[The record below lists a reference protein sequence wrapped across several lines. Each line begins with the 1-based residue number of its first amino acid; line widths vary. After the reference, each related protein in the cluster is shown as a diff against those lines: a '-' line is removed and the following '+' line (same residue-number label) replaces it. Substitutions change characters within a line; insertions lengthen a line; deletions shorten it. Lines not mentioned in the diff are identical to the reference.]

1 MAANRE
7 KGEASMRMPWRMTR
21 HWALMMSLLIAPAAL
36 AELPAWEAASYLPPV
51 FPAGQPG
58 PKGAPSAFPKLSV
71 GLNRVLESRDELT
84 AAAASGFQVANQR
97 IQVHIETSEAAV
109 PELVAWLE
117 RDGAE
122 RVSSA
127 YHLVQAHVSPATL
140 RALAAHPD
148 VIAVRKPYYY
158 QPSPEEKEIRAR
170 IMSGS
175 KITEALATMNVP
187 AWHTAGIRGQGVKVG
202 VIDGGF
208 TGYQSLLGSDLPP
221 SNKVFVWSPGAANM
235 NNSEHGL
242 MCAEIVTDIAP
253 AIDGLYLAAVNTEVD
268 IVNATQWMQSQGVKV
283 ITMSLGWL
291 SWGPGDGTGIL
302 ANNINSFVSAGGFW
316 SNSGGNSRLAHWQ
329 GNWVDANGDGWLE
342 FDGTG
347 RTVNCITSDGVNC
360 AIIPSGNSISA
371 SLVWNQWNAPQTD
384 LDFYIVKWNQASQ
397 QWQVLGKSEG
407 DQNGQAGQR
416 PVEEDFDVQV
426 TDEET
431 AYGFAI
437 KRWSGPTNVQLE
449 FFNRFDSNPLMVN
462 VQEGSITPPADAAN
476 AVAAAALNVNTLG
489 LKAYSS
495 KGPTNGP
502 GGALTGGVVKPD
514 LAAFADV
521 SCHAYGDGQCGGT
534 SAAAPHIGGAA
545 ALVRSGYPSYTG
557 VQTRQ
562 YLETN
567 AVDMGP
573 SGKDNDYGTGRLR
586 LGAPPASSC
595 NYSISPTSRSHGS
608 GAENGTVAV
617 STTSGCSWTAQSN
630 ASWINVT
637 GGASG
642 SGNGTVSY
650 SLVANGT
657 SSQRTGTMTIAGQT
671 FTVTQAGSGSPP
683 PSGQATWVEAVINL
697 NTSGGDRWRS
707 DVAVFNAGT
716 APATINFRVY
726 LDGGGTVEATSQT
739 PVPAGGQGYFVDL
752 VGQLQRSDKGSLEV
766 WSSQPLVVTSRTYN
780 DKGTAGTYGQ
790 FYDGYASSQ
799 GLAANQVG
807 VIPQLRQD
815 ATFRSNISA
824 TNTGTAPASVTLTL
838 HLANGTQVWSDTR
851 TIQPGRFYQ
860 WVRPFQTAGQTNLV
874 SGFARIRVNTGSGV
888 IASGSV
894 IDSRTGDPFTIPAKR
909 IQ

>member
-1 MAANRE
+1 
-7 KGEASMRMPWRMTR
+7 MRMRSRVTR
-21 HWALMMSLLIAPAAL
+21 HWALTMSLLIPPTAL
-36 AELPAWEAASYLPPV
+36 AQMPAWEAASYLPPV
-51 FPAGQPG
+51 FPGGQPDL
-58 PKGAPSAFPKLSV
+58 KGRSLAYPRLSV
-71 GLNRVLESRDELT
+71 ELNRILESRDELT
-84 AAAASGFQVANQR
+84 AAATSGFQVADQR
-97 IQVHIETSEAAV
+97 IQVHIETSEEAV
-109 PELVAWLE
+109 PELVAWLK

-122 RVSSA
+122 RVSTA
-127 YHLVQAHVSPATL
+127 YHLVQAHVLPATM
-140 RALAAHPD
+140 RALAIHPQ

-158 QPSPEEKEIRAR
+158 QPSPEEKQIRAS

-175 KITEALATMNVP
+175 RVTEALAAMNVP
-187 AWHTAGIRGQGVKVG
+187 AWHAAGIRGQGVKVG
-202 VIDGGF
+202 VIDAGF
-208 TGYQSLLGSDLPP
+208 TNHQNYLGTDLPP
-221 SNKVFVWSPGAANM
+221 ASKVFVWSPGAGNM
-235 NNSEHGL
+235 NESEHGL

-253 AIDGLYLAAVNTEVD
+253 GIDGLYLAAVNTEVD
-268 IVNATQWMQSQGVKV
+268 IVNATQWMQSQGVRV

-302 ANNINSFVSAGGFW
+302 ANNVNSFVNAGGFW
-316 SNSGGNSRLAHWQ
+316 SNSAGNSRLAHWQ
-329 GNWVDANGDGWLE
+329 GNLNLVTAGGKRWVDFGGGRIVNFVTTDGSNC
-342 FDGTG
+342 
-347 RTVNCITSDGVNC
+347 TV
-360 AIIPSGNSISA
+360 IPSGVGISA
-371 SLVWNQWNAPQTD
+371 SLIWNQWNTPQTD
-384 LDFYIVKWNQASQ
+384 LDFYIVKLNQSDGL
-397 QWQVLGKSEG
+397 WYVLGKSDGE
-407 DQNGQAGQR
+407 QSGQASQK
-416 PVEEDFDVQV
+416 PVEESFDVRV
-426 TDEET
+426 TDQET
-431 AYGFAI
+431 CYGFMVEHY
-437 KRWSGPTNVQLE
+437 SGPTAGVQLE
-449 FFNRFDSNPLMVN
+449 FFNRFDSNPLVVN
-462 VQEGSITPPADAAN
+462 IHEGSITPPADAAN

-545 ALVRSGYPSYTG
+545 ALVRSGFPSYTG

-567 AVDMGP
+567 AIDMGP

-595 NYSISPTSRSHGS
+595 SYSISPTSRSHGS
-608 GAENGTVAV
+608 GAETGTVAV
-617 STTSGCSWTAQSN
+617 TTTSGCTWTAQSN
-630 ASWINVT
+630 AAWVTVT

-642 SGNGTVSY
+642 SGSGTVSY

-726 LDGGGTVEATSQT
+726 LDSGGTVEASSQT

-766 WSSQPLVVTSRTYN
+766 WASQPLVVTSRTYN
-780 DKGTAGTYGQ
+780 DRGTAGTYGQ
-790 FYDGYASSQ
+790 YYDGYTTSQ

-824 TNTGTAPASVTLTL
+824 TNTGTSPASVTLTL

-874 SGFARIRVNTGSGV
+874 SGFARIRINSGSGV

-894 IDSRTGDPFTIPAKR
+894 IDGRTGDPFTIPAKR

>member
-1 MAANRE
+1 MRARPRITIPTRLMAV
-7 KGEASMRMPWRMTR
+7 
-21 HWALMMSLLIAPAAL
+21 LLAAG
-36 AELPAWEAASYLPPV
+36 AAHAQITAWEAASYRPPV
-51 FPAGQPG
+51 LIDSEAPR
-58 PKGAPSAFPKLSV
+58 KGAALAYPRLSA

-84 AAAASGFQVANQR
+84 AAAASGFKVANDR
-97 IQVHIETSEAAV
+97 LQVHIETSEAAV
-109 PELVAWLE
+109 AELVAWLE
-117 RDGAE
+117 LEGAQQI
-122 RVSSA
+122 SSA
-127 YHLVQAHVSPATL
+127 YHLVQAHVLPSTL

-148 VIAVRKPYYY
+148 VIAVRKPHYY

-175 KITEALATMNVP
+175 KVTEALAAMNVP
-187 AWHTAGIRGQGVKVG
+187 AWHNAGIRGQGVKVG

-221 SNKVFVWSPGAANM
+221 ANKVFVWSPGAANM

-253 AIDGLYLAAVNTEVD
+253 AIDGLYLAAVTTEVD
-268 IVNATQWMQSQGVKV
+268 IVNATQWMRSQGVRV

-302 ANNINSFVSAGGFW
+302 ANNINSFVNAGGFW
-316 SNSGGNSRLAHWQ
+316 SNSAGNSRLAHWQ
-329 GNWVDANGDGWLE
+329 GNWVDADGDGWLE
-342 FDGTG
+342 FDSAG
-347 RTVNCITSDGVNC
+347 RIVNCITSDGVNC
-360 AIIPSGNSISA
+360 AIIASGIGIAA
-371 SLVWNQWNAPQTD
+371 SLIWNQWDAPQTD
-384 LDFYIVKWNQASQ
+384 LDFYIVKYNQAAQ

-407 DQNGQAGQR
+407 DQSGQAGQQ

-426 TDEET
+426 TNEET
-431 AYGFAI
+431 AYGFAV

-449 FFNRFDSNPLMVN
+449 FFNRFDSNPLRVN
-462 VQEGSITPPADAAN
+462 IQEGSITPPADTAT
-476 AVAAAALNVNTLG
+476 AVAAAALNVNTFA

-502 GGALTGGVVKPD
+502 GGALTGGFIKPD
-514 LAAFADV
+514 FSAFADV

-534 SAAAPHIGGAA
+534 SSAAPHIGGAA
-545 ALVRSGYPSYTG
+545 ALVLSGYPSYTG
-557 VQTRQ
+557 VQIRQ
-562 YLETN
+562 YLEAN

-586 LGAPPASSC
+586 LGSPPASSC

-617 STTSGCSWTAQSN
+617 TTTSGCSWTAQSN
-630 ASWINVT
+630 AGWITVT

-642 SGNGTVSY
+642 NGNGTVSY
-650 SLVANGT
+650 SVVANGA
-657 SSQRTGTMTIAGQT
+657 SSQRTGTMTIAGKT

-707 DVAVFNAGT
+707 DVAVYNAGT
-716 APATINFRVY
+716 APATINFRVH
-726 LDGGGTVEATSQT
+726 LDSGGIVEATSQT

-766 WSSQPLVVTSRTYN
+766 WSSQPLVLTSRTYN
-780 DKGTAGTYGQ
+780 DRGTAGTYGQ
-790 FYDGYASSQ
+790 FYDGYSPSQ

-815 ATFRSNISA
+815 ANFRTNISA
-824 TNTGTAPASVTLTL
+824 TNTGTSPASVTLTL
-838 HLANGTQVWSDTR
+838 HLTNGTQVWSDTR

-860 WVRPFQTAGQTNLV
+860 WVRPFQTAGQTNVV
-874 SGFARIRVNTGSGV
+874 SGFARIRVNSGSGV

-894 IDSRTGDPFTIPAKR
+894 IDGRTGDPFTIPAKR